1 MRPAL
6 CEDALRLGRILAEL
20 EPDQAEV
27 HGLVALMEINA
38 SRTTARTDAS
48 GEPVLLLEGTDARI
62 EGTPPA
68 AEPPAAA
75 SPAAD
80 LPDAASPAAGSFSA
94 DPPDAGS
101 PAAESP
107 AAAKTPAERPAAKTT
122 RERAE
127 EKRQAKLDF
136 VREQVDNGSLVIRG
150 MTDEER
156 LRYPP
161 PPTPPPRRGWR

>member
-1 MRPAL
+1 MPSHPGG
-6 CEDALRLGRILAEL
+6 DGT
-20 EPDQAEV
+20 P
-27 HGLVALMEINA
+27 
-38 SRTTARTDAS
+38 
-48 GEPVLLLEGTDARI
+48 PGTDARI

-68 AEPPAAA
+68 AESPEAASPVADLPAAA

-80 LPDAASPAAGSFSA
+80 PPAAASPA
-94 DPPDAGS
+94 PDS
-101 PAAESP
+101 PEAESP
-107 AAAKTPAERPAAKTT
+107 AAADPPAERPAAKTT

-127 EKRQAKLDF
+127 QKRQAKLDF

>member
-1 MRPAL
+1 MPSHPGG
-6 CEDALRLGRILAEL
+6 DGT
-20 EPDQAEV
+20 P
-27 HGLVALMEINA
+27 
-38 SRTTARTDAS
+38 
-48 GEPVLLLEGTDARI
+48 PGTDARI

-68 AEPPAAA
+68 AESPDAGSAAADLPAAAPPAADPPAAA
-75 SPAAD
+75 SPAAESTEAESTD
-80 LPDAASPAAGSFSA
+80 
-94 DPPDAGS
+94 
-101 PAAESP
+101 AESP
-107 AAAKTPAERPAAKTT
+107 AAADSPPERPAAKTT